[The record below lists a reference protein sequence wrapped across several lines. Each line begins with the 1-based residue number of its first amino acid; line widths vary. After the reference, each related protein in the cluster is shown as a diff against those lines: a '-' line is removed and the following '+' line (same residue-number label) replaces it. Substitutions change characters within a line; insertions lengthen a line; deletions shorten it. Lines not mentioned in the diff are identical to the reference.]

1 MIENRNKVDGFE
13 PENYLTELP
22 DGGKYLPVY
31 YRKVWFKLRYP
42 EGIIRKKILKLTDN
56 TAVVEANVFA
66 DKRDTEPIAMAYA
79 QRTYDSTTMYTNPAA
94 AFRFLESAETAAV
107 GRALSDAGFN
117 VAFSASEEGEDELCD
132 TPVREPVKKELKET
146 AKEKKKTS
154 GRKSKKEAVEAVTE
168 ASEKQYSELIKPEA
182 GQKIELP
189 ESVGEEMVQT
199 ELQFSQSE
207 PQDDVP
213 EVVTPEKPD
222 IVMTPSEANKVVVP
236 FGAYKDKTLGEMI
249 LDGEKGCNTLKWIA
263 ESYAGP
269 NEELREAANVLIEA
283 AQSR

>member
-1 MIENRNKVDGFE
+1 MIGERNKVDGFE

-31 YRKVWFKLRYP
+31 YRKVWFKLKYP

-79 QRTYDSTTMYTNPAA
+79 QRTYDSTTMYSNPVA

-117 VAFSASEEGEDELCD
+117 VAFSASEEGEEELCD
-132 TPVREPVKKELKET
+132 TPVREPVKGEPKEA
-146 AKEKKKTS
+146 AKKPR
-154 GRKSKKEAVEAVTE
+154 GRKSKKEADAKEAAE
-168 ASEKQYSELIKPEA
+168 ESEKQYSELIKPEA
-182 GQKIELP
+182 GQMIELP
-189 ESVGEEMVQT
+189 ESVGEEMIQT
-199 ELQFSQSE
+199 ELQFPQNE

-213 EVVTPEKPD
+213 EVVTSEKQNT
-222 IVMTPSEANKVVVP
+222 VMTPEEANKVIVP
-236 FGAYKDKTLGEMI
+236 FGVYKNKTLGEMI
-249 LDGEKGCNTLKWIA
+249 LDGEKGCNTLNWIA

-269 NEELREAANVLIEA
+269 NEELREAAMVLIEA
-283 AQSR
+283 AKSR

>member
-1 MIENRNKVDGFE
+1 MIENRNKVEGFN
-13 PENYLTELP
+13 PEDYLMELP

-31 YRKVWFKLRYP
+31 YRKVWFKMRYP
-42 EGIIRKKILKLTDN
+42 DGIIRKKILKLTDN
-56 TAVVEANVFA
+56 TAVVEANIFA

-79 QRTYDSTTMYTNPAA
+79 QRTYDCTVMYSNAAA

-117 VAFSASEEGEDELCD
+117 VAFSASEEGEEDLCD
-132 TPVREPVKKELKET
+132 TPVRKPAEAEKKAASE
-146 AKEKKKTS
+146 EKKKT
-154 GRKSKKEAVEAVTE
+154 RTKKTKKEAAAEEEATE
-168 ASEKQYSELIKPEA
+168 EEEKEYSDLIKPEA

-189 ESVGEEMVQT
+189 ESAGGEMVQT
-199 ELQFSQSE
+199 ELQFS
-207 PQDDVP
+207 PDDIP
-213 EVVTPEKPD
+213 EVVAPEKKNT
-222 IVMTPSEANKVVVP
+222 VMTPSEANKVVVP